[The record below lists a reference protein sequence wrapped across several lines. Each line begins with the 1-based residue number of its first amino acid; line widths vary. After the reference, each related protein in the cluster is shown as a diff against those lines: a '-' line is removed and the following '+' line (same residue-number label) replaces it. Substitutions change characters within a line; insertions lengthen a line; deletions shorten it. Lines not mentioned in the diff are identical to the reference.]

1 MAAGLQCWDASG
13 KLIVD
18 IGDYNSRFL
27 GETTVAIGNNAA
39 SVSKAF
45 SGLTQNGSF
54 GVVVGSSAAGGG
66 FATESYA
73 VRTYNGGFTVYST
86 STATPASTLTV
97 HLYGFL

>member
-1 MAAGLQCWDASG
+1 MPAGLQCWDENG

-27 GETTVAIGNNAA
+27 GETSVAIGNNAP
-39 SVSKAF
+39 SVSATF
-45 SGLTQNGSF
+45 PGLTQNGTF
-54 GVVVGSSAAGGG
+54 GIVVASSAAGGG

-73 VRTYNGGFTVYST
+73 VRTYNNGFTVYST
-86 STATPASTLTV
+86 SAATPESTLTV

>member
-1 MAAGLQCWDASG
+1 MPAGLQCWDASG

-27 GETTVAIGNNAA
+27 GETTVAISNNAA
-39 SVSKAF
+39 SVSKAYP
-45 SGLTQNGSF
+45 GLTQNGSF
-54 GVVVGSSAAGGG
+54 GVVVASSAAGGG

-73 VRTYNGGFTVYST
+73 VRTYNNGFTVYST
-86 STATPASTLTV
+86 SVATAASTLTV